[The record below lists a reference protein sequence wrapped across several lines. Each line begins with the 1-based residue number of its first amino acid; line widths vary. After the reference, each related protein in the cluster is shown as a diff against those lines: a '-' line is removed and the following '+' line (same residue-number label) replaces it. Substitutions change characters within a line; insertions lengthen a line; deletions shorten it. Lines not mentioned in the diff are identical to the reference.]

1 MVVSRNLSTQIPHL
15 VKTLNVALVS
25 QLKGLQT
32 NHFITHLIDVL
43 LEEDVGGN
51 GGSGGNGN
59 KKSLLVGGG
68 GGNNCKSS
76 LGFGGCGADSIC
88 SVDDWTNTSG
98 EN

>member
-1 MVVSRNLSTQIPHL
+1 M
-15 VKTLNVALVS
+15 VS

-51 GGSGGNGN
+51 GSGGNGN
-59 KKSLLVGGG
+59 KKSLVG

-76 LGFGGCGADSIC
+76 LGFGGCGASSIC

-98 EN
+98 ENLSLY

>member
-15 VKTLNVALVS
+15 VKTLNVAFVS

-68 GGNNCKSS
+68 GNNCKSS